1 MSPSRENVAAYA
13 GQEGRYDE
21 LLEDDRQVREHWR
34 PLIDRL
40 LAEGPEAARRG
51 VELARRLIVEN
62 GVTYNVYADPQG
74 RDRPWALDPLP
85 FLLPASEWR
94 RIEAGVTQRA
104 QLLNSLLADLYGP
117 QELLAKGAI
126 PPELA
131 FGHPNYL
138 WPCRGVK
145 PPHGT
150 WLHVYAV
157 DLARAP
163 DGRWWVLGD
172 RAQTPSGPG
181 YALEN
186 RQIVSRVY
194 P

>member
-1 MSPSRENVAAYA
+1 MAPHRGRGDAA
-13 GQEGRYDE
+13 
-21 LLEDDRQVREHWR
+21 
-34 PLIDRL
+34 
-40 LAEGPEAARRG
+40 
-51 VELARRLIVEN
+51 
-62 GVTYNVYADPQG
+62 
-74 RDRPWALDPLP
+74 
-85 FLLPASEWR
+85 
-94 RIEAGVTQRA
+94 A

-138 WPCRGVK
+138 WACRGVK
-145 PPHGT
+145 PAHGT

-194 P
+194 PELAKAMGASPIGGFFAGLRERLLSPAEGSETALAVVLTPGPFNETYFEHAYLARHLGLPLVEGNDLTVRGVNVT